1 MRMALGDGL
10 RQGTF
15 FLGLLSVWLSAS
27 GHHSFAVDFDSDK
40 LVTIAGVVS
49 RMVPVTPHPRLYVDV
64 TNGSGT
70 RTTWE
75 LQGRRGDTE
84 IVVGANVAVEGYLHR
99 RRSEALYVTSIKVGA
114 GPELSAGLELGE
126 FRVGITPVSDYR
138 TFAQIASEFSNDYP
152 VDITGNWNNRYKGS
166 LTVDDLEPKPTPFT
180 ADGRRRYA
188 ENQEFGKDPALRCI
202 NIGLP
207 RLFGGPSRVKIYDVG
222 PYYLF
227 LYSLAQNAFRTIY
240 MDGRDAPENQPL
252 TFVGFSKGRW
262 EGQSLII
269 ETVRLK
275 PMWLDTSGLPMSGAE
290 TRIVETYTP
299 SADRLTMDR
308 MMVIQDPLYTKSLVR
323 NRFSARDEDT
333 PLGDNPCDPDSFYY
347 DLVKERAIEGYFSRK
362 GI

>member
-84 IVVGANVAVEGYLHR
+84 IVVGANVAVEGYLPR

-227 LYSLAQNAFRTIY
+227 LYVFGSECLSDDLHGRTRCTGKSAVDFCWFLEGTLGGAVTHHRDSSSQAY
-240 MDGRDAPENQPL
+240 VVGYQRPADVRCRDA
-252 TFVGFSKGRW
+252 
-262 EGQSLII
+262 
-269 ETVRLK
+269 
-275 PMWLDTSGLPMSGAE
+275 
-290 TRIVETYTP
+290 Y
-299 SADRLTMDR
+299 
-308 MMVIQDPLYTKSLVR
+308 
-323 NRFSARDEDT
+323 
-333 PLGDNPCDPDSFYY
+333 C
-347 DLVKERAIEGYFSRK
+347 
-362 GI
+362 